1 MPAAGTSPDRRAA
14 SSAAPLALTEVSRHG
29 LRVTATDPAA
39 ERAGISTGMPLADAR
54 ALCPALTVAPA
65 DPEGDADALGRLAL
79 WCGRYSPWTAVDA
92 PDGVAPHGIALDIT
106 GCAHLFGGE
115 ATMLDGIAER
125 FAGFG
130 LTARVA
136 AAPTLGAAWAIARH
150 GPPSHGP
157 DPCAAVPDGAVAEA
171 LDPLPLAALRLDEA
185 TVEAMARVGLKRVR
199 DVLGKPAAPL
209 TARFGPRLLTRLDQ
223 ALGRQAE
230 TVHGLQPPP
239 RHQARRV
246 FAEPIVLTADVERTV
261 AELAG
266 ELAIRLDDAGV
277 GARRLELRLYRVD
290 GRVRTAE
297 VRTSTLCREAPH
309 MIRLFRERLTASG
322 EELDT
327 GFGFDLAVLAA
338 LAVEPVVAR
347 QDGLGIGATAGTGA
361 AGDRPDEVARLLD
374 RFGNRFGFDRVVR
387 YAPRASAIPERAVRA
402 APVLEAVGPE
412 DWPAHLRALQGGS
425 QPGRPLLLVL
435 PPDPIATVAEVPD
448 GPPVQFEWR
457 RVVHRVVRADG
468 PERLAPEWWRP
479 GDERSRRTRDYF
491 RVEDSVGRRFWLFR
505 EGLYDRP
512 GDTPRWFLHGLFA

>member
-1 MPAAGTSPDRRAA
+1 MPTPTAGTPPDRGGDGQGP
-14 SSAAPLALTEVSRHG
+14 PLALAEVSRHG
-29 LRVTATDPAA
+29 LRVAATDPAA
-39 ERAGISTGMPLADAR
+39 ERAGVSAGMPLADAR
-54 ALCPALTVAPA
+54 ALCPALAVASA
-65 DPEGDADALGRLAL
+65 DPEGDTDALGRLAL
-79 WCGRYSPWTAVDA
+79 WCGRYSPWIAADA
-92 PDGVAPHGIALDIT
+92 PDGVALDIT

-115 ATMLDGIAER
+115 ETMLDDIVGR
-125 FAGFG
+125 LAGFG

-136 AAPTLGAAWAIARH
+136 AAPTLGAAWAVARH
-150 GPPSHGP
+150 GPASHGQAP
-157 DPCAAVPDGAVAEA
+157 WAVVTDGTLADVLA
-171 LDPLPLAALRLDEA
+171 PLPLAALRLDET

-277 GARRLELRLYRVD
+277 GARRLDLRLYRVD
-290 GRVRTAE
+290 GHVRTAE
-297 VRTSTLCREAPH
+297 VRTGTLCREAPH

-338 LAVEPVVAR
+338 QAVEPVVAR
-347 QDGLGIGATAGTGA
+347 QDGLGVGTAA
-361 AGDRPDEVARLLD
+361 SREHPDEVARLLD

-387 YAPRASAIPERAVRA
+387 YAPRASTIPERAVRTV
-402 APVLEAVGPE
+402 PVLEAARPGEAVE
-412 DWPAHLRALQGGS
+412 DWPAHLRAVQGGTHL
-425 QPGRPLLLVL
+425 GRPLLLVL

-457 RVVHRVVRADG
+457 RVTHRVVRADG

-479 GDERSRRTRDYF
+479 GDGRHTRDYF